1 MQVKKYLRTALLLLA
16 AGLLIA
22 GIAKHKPAYRPQPL
36 KPITMQQRAEHRIK
50 INNSECTATA
60 VGPHALLTAVHCNE
74 DSKVDLIIDM
84 SMTKFHI
91 LAKTLD
97 GRDHVIYIID
107 GPELHNIIKLAPGTH
122 PARPFEHVYIYGCG
136 DGIFPPIRKEGVKT
150 YVVQDLSEID
160 QSEGVNFY
168 TIPVIPGDSG
178 SAIYGED
185 GRVVSVMTY
194 KMAIP
199 KDGNWDTEDEADI
212 IHLGVGFDLNF
223 TATQLAN
230 IAAGHG
236 DTSLGKKAPA
246 MLAPTPVK

>member
-50 INNSECTATA
+50 IANGQCTATA
-60 VGPHALLTAVHCNE
+60 VASHALLTAVHCNE
-74 DSKVDLIIDM
+74 DSILDMKIDM

-107 GPELHNIIKLAPGTH
+107 GPDLHNIVKLTPGSH
-122 PARPFEHVYIYGCG
+122 PAHPFEHVYIYGCG
-136 DGIFPPIRKEGVKT
+136 DGVYPPLRKEGTKT
-150 YVVQDLSEID
+150 YVVKDLSEID
-160 QSEGVNFY
+160 QSEGLNFY

-185 GRVVSVMTY
+185 GRVIGVMTY
-194 KMAIP
+194 AMGIP
-199 KDGNWDTEDEADI
+199 TDGNYDTEDDADI
-212 IHLGVGFDLNF
+212 THLGVGFDLNF

-236 DTSLGKKAPA
+236 DTSLVKKKLAL
-246 MLAPTPVK
+246 LAPTPVR